1 MLRWRRWRRGRRGRP
16 HRTATAHAATR
27 PAGCA
32 ATSAGRSRLWTNQ
45 DEIFKALL
53 NQEDIPAIEGVP
65 SLIDTAHKICLVLD
79 RGIPVNTVVSAMLKN
94 AYAKD
99 PAERLYPP
107 ARLESTMT
115 RFITAS
121 VEAYCPHDQSKIA
134 PILINPAPAS
144 NGPTHPAAYLHG
156 AASDP
161 GQQFTGTGAGDLPTT
176 ALASAITALPSGD
189 MVPPSPPEIP
199 PPPPPPAH
207 LQTPPSP
214 IAAPIFIVGQP
225 RTGTTILYDLLAQDP
240 GG

>member
-1 MLRWRRWRRGRRGRP
+1 MFTRITGRASAVVAMSVVLTGGTTLREG
-16 HRTATAHAATR
+16 AA
-27 PAGCA
+27 A
-32 ATSAGRSRLWTNQ
+32 ADPNQ

-225 RTGTTILYDLLAQDP
+225 RTGTTILYDLLAQDR
-240 GG
+240 G